1 VLADDGSPPGS
12 LCLVE
17 ASAFHLVQVVRVDVF
32 TVQAGFPFDPDE
44 LAQRLRR
51 YAETV
56 YAFFRF
62 ATTEAFQ
69 EAHRGEPAPIAGEA
83 L

>member
-1 VLADDGSPPGS
+1 
-12 LCLVE
+12 
-17 ASAFHLVQVVRVDVF
+17 VDVF

-44 LAQRLRR
+44 LAQRLCR